1 MGIEINVPALLDQIV
16 RRKAQNGAGRH
27 RLLLK
32 VAQQRQR
39 HSLCLFS
46 VVLLARARRA
56 GCRSSYVISKFD
68 AYPFYFLLLL
78 RSDMMCQSPPT
89 ELNTPTAS
97 PTIPQQIDIAG
108 TAGLFTD
115 WYVQI

>member
-16 RRKAQNGAGRH
+16 RRKAKNGAGRH

-32 VAQQRQR
+32 VAHPSATTKAQFVCVCFL
-39 HSLCLFS
+39 LCCS
-46 VVLLARARRA
+46 RARRLQKF
-56 GCRSSYVISKFD
+56 YVISKFF
-68 AYPFYFLLLL
+68 AYPFYFLLHASL
-78 RSDMMCQSPPT
+78 RAPPT

-108 TAGLFTD
+108 TVGLFTD